1 MMMTMNVSEAISF
14 CMDKGYNVMDL
25 FASAMRDYKS
35 NTVNKQVFVDC
46 IKEIQSLWDAVKHL
60 NLLHH
65 EITARQLTNWFFFP
79 DGIVTLDLKDSVIYE
94 RLYLLMCLNRD
105 VSVSALLNS
114 ILDSAEYAETE
125 TWQEVE

>member
-1 MMMTMNVSEAISF
+1 MVNMTVWEAIEL
-14 CMDKGYNVMDL
+14 CKDKGSDVMDL
-25 FASAMRDYKS
+25 FAKAMKDHNS
-35 NTVNKQVFVDC
+35 TTADKQVFVDC
-46 IKEIQSLWDAVKHL
+46 VKEIQSLWDAVKHL
-60 NLLHH
+60 NLPHH

-114 ILDSAEYAETE
+114 ILDAAEYAETE
-125 TWQEVE
+125 TYQEVE

>member
-1 MMMTMNVSEAISF
+1 MKAMTVWEALAL
-14 CMDKGYNVMDL
+14 CKDKGSDVMDL
-25 FASAMRDYKS
+25 FAKAMKDYNS
-35 NTVNKQVFVDC
+35 TTVDKQVFVDSV
-46 IKEIQSLWDAVKHL
+46 KEIQSLWDAVKHL
-60 NLLHH
+60 NLPHH

>member
-1 MMMTMNVSEAISF
+1 METVTVWEAIAL
-14 CMDKGYNVMDL
+14 CKDKGSDVMDL
-25 FASAMRDYKS
+25 FAKAMKDHNS
-35 NTVNKQVFVDC
+35 ITADKQVFVDC

-79 DGIVTLDLKDSVIYE
+79 EGIVTLDSKDFVIYE

-114 ILDSAEYAETE
+114 ILDSAEYTETE
-125 TWQEVE
+125 MWQEVE